1 MTASQGA
8 GAIRSPDTNGA
19 TAPLVRRGGRRS
31 QRAEILDAAV
41 DLFAKGGSRG
51 TSLAAIAQKIGV
63 TVPAITHHFGTKHN
77 LFVEVVGI
85 TDQIDE
91 TRLTPSEA
99 RNGLEQLSGMRA
111 WAGLLTSDPGLAN
124 LTRLSLVMRTEAMDV
139 DYPAH
144 DHFVERDR
152 YLRGRTIQVIEA
164 GQRDGSIRPDVDP
177 FTSTVEILAFV
188 QGAVRQWLL
197 DPESIDLV
205 GVFDQYFDRIMRD
218 CAA

>member
-1 MTASQGA
+1 M
-8 GAIRSPDTNGA
+8 
-19 TAPLVRRGGRRS
+19 
-31 QRAEILDAAV
+31 

-177 FTSTVEILAFV
+177 FTSAVEILTFV